1 MLGLFLSMGV
11 MLFGT
16 FVHMTDGHSASGDF
30 DSIPSGM
37 WFALVTLTT
46 VGYGEAVRVTR
57 VFASFQ
63 KSVSLSFSVWCGC
76 VLIRNPSVAHR
87 SSFCSLSACCPA
99 CECTDTGIDR
109 GETGGVRGNMCW
121 RADDVWACSGH
132 GLKLR

>member
-16 FVHMTDGHSASGDF
+16 FVHMTDGDSPSGNF

-63 KSVSLSFSVWCGC
+63 NSRVCFLSKVRVFVLLCVVWLCLDSRPIC
-76 VLIRNPSVAHR
+76 RPSELILL
-87 SSFCSLSACCPA
+87 SLSACCPA
-99 CECTDTGIDR
+99 CECR
-109 GETGGVRGNMCW
+109 YRNRPRGNWW
-121 RADDVWACSGH
+121 RPRQYVLAC
-132 GLKLR
+132 

>member
-16 FVHMTDGHSASGDF
+16 FVHMTDGDSPSGNF

-63 KSVSLSFSVWCGC
+63 KSVSLSFSVLCGC
-76 VLIRNPSVAHR
+76 VLIHDPSVAHR
-87 SSFCSLSACCPA
+87 SSFCSLSLPA
-99 CECTDTGIDR
+99 APPASADTGIDR
-109 GETGGVRGNMCW
+109 GEIGGVRGNMCW
-121 RADDVWACSGH
+121 RPDDVWACSGH